1 MKFRPSSI
9 GVASI
14 AVSLLSSAPGIAQQ
28 NATGANGTA
37 VEEIVVTAQRRE
49 SNLQQTAVSVSAFTG
64 DDIEARHI
72 EDIQSI
78 GLIEPSMQV
87 AFYQGEAQVF
97 IRGIGTP
104 ITIGG
109 TDASTAVYRDGE
121 FLSRAS
127 ASIPG
132 FFDVEQ
138 VEVLKGPQ
146 GTLYGRNAT
155 AGSILVT
162 SKQPSE
168 SFDAQLSATAGN
180 FGRFDLFGSV
190 SGPLN
195 DDNTLLYRLAA
206 QRSVRD
212 GWTDLETGS
221 GTVDI
226 EDKDETYLRGVLE
239 FRPSE
244 RLTLSLSLDYYEA
257 DDRNQT
263 FTYVADSFGL
273 TDPTLN
279 PIVPP
284 GGDGVVVPTPIG
296 DFAGSDQFPNGNLG
310 VNPFYLAQR
319 GDFGPGTS
327 QFLLDFAQ
335 GLADSVFG
343 PNTFIGPT
351 GPADARSAL
360 RTRDDQYGDSVPFN
374 RPEIFGVSGR
384 FSYAIGDYTLDSVTA
399 YRETQPE
406 NFADFDLT
414 TQLLGTQFRA
424 EDHEQ
429 FVQEFQLSSPAGR
442 RFEWIVG
449 ASYFEEENDVRNE
462 YLITSQLPVLAAFVA
477 LGNYQFSDLVFLPG
491 FDNTAECCLYELN
504 GTIETTAYSA
514 FFGGSYDLT
523 DALTVNFGGRYSY
536 EERGGSNDL
545 FTEAPTYQLEP
556 FFNVARFDDDDFD
569 AFTPKLGLSYQ
580 ATDNVFV
587 YGLVSRGFKSGGF
600 NIGSVQNE
608 AFDQEFVW
616 SYEAGVRS
624 DLFDD
629 RLRLNAS
636 AFFYDYTDLQVQTV
650 ENNNIRV
657 ENASDAEIAGL
668 EISGYLRPTQA
679 LTIDYALTWLDAE
692 IKEFLAQDPARPALG
707 LIDTSGNPLP
717 KAPELQYS
725 LSVAYTF
732 ELGNAGQLTARAGWA
747 YQDEIYFS
755 QFRIPEQRQDEYDWY
770 TAQITWQSPDDR
782 WRVVVFGDNLSDE
795 EVVTNGVFNGG
806 VSGQLGLGNL
816 APPRTYGATLIYDF

>member
-1 MKFRPSSI
+1 MQHQLFSAFL
-9 GVASI
+9 GAAI
-14 AVSLLSSAPGIAQQ
+14 AVSALLAPPAIAQQ
-28 NATGANGTA
+28 SDEPASV
-37 VEEIVVTAQRRE
+37 VEEILVTAQRRE
-49 SNLQQTAVSVSAFTG
+49 SNLQQTAVSVSAFTSE
-64 DDIEARHI
+64 DLEARHI
-72 EDIQSI
+72 EDIQSV
-78 GLIEPSMQV
+78 GLVEPSMQV

-97 IRGIGTP
+97 IRGVGTP
-104 ITIGG
+104 ITVGG
-109 TDASTAVYRDGE
+109 TDASTAIYRDGE

-132 FFDVEQ
+132 FFDVSQ

-155 AGSILVT
+155 AGSVLVT
-162 SKQPSE
+162 SKQPTE
-168 SFDAQLSATAGN
+168 EFDAQLSATAGN
-180 FGRFDLFGSV
+180 FGRFDLFGAV

-195 DDNTLLYRLAA
+195 DANTVLYRLAA
-206 QRSVRD
+206 QKSVRD
-212 GWTDLETGS
+212 GWTDLNTGS
-221 GTVDI
+221 GSVDI

-239 FRPSE
+239 FRPSDA
-244 RLTLSLSLDYYEA
+244 LTLSLSVDYYEA

-263 FTYVADSFGL
+263 FVYVADSFGL

-284 GGDGVVVPTPIG
+284 GGDGVVVPTPVG
-296 DFAGSDQFPNGNLG
+296 DFLGSDQFPGGNLG

-319 GDFGPGTS
+319 GDFGPGVS
-327 QFLLDFAQ
+327 QFLLDFGQAT
-335 GLADSVFG
+335 ADAVFG

-351 GPADARSAL
+351 GPASTRSAL
-360 RTRDDQYGDSVPFN
+360 RSRDNQYGDSVPFN
-374 RPEIFGVSGR
+374 RPEIFGISGR
-384 FSYAIGDYTLDSVTA
+384 VSYEIGDYTLDSVTA

-414 TQLLGTQFRA
+414 TQLAGTQFRA

-429 FVQEFQLSSPAGR
+429 FVQEFQLSSPTDQR
-442 RFEWIVG
+442 LQWIVG
-449 ASYFEEENDVRNE
+449 ASYFEEDNDVRNE

-477 LGNYQFSDLVFLPG
+477 LGNFQFSDLVFLPG

-504 GTIETTAYSA
+504 GTIETTAVSV
-514 FFGGSYDLT
+514 FFDGTYDLT
-523 DALTVNFGGRYSY
+523 DALSLDFGVRYSY

-556 FFNVARFDDDDFD
+556 FFNVSEFEDEDFD
-569 AFTPKLGLSYQ
+569 AVTPKLGLSYQ

-587 YGLVSRGFKSGGF
+587 YGSVARGFKSGGF

-608 AFDQEFVW
+608 PFDQEFVW
-616 SYEAGVRS
+616 SYEVGVRS
-624 DLFDD
+624 DLYRD

-657 ENASDAEIAGL
+657 ENASDAEITGL
-668 EISGYLRPTQA
+668 EISGYFRPVEG
-679 LTIDYALTWLDAE
+679 LEIDYAATWLDSE
-692 IKEFLAQDPARPALG
+692 IKDFLAQDPARPALG

-717 KAPELQYS
+717 KAPDLQWS
-725 LSVAYTF
+725 LGIAYTF
-732 ELGNAGQLTARAGWA
+732 ELGDAGSLTARAGWA
-747 YQDEIYFS
+747 FQDEIYFS
-755 QFRIPEQRQDEYDWY
+755 QFRIPEQRQEEYDWY
-770 TAQITWQSPDDR
+770 SAQISWRSPNER
-782 WRVVVFGDNLSDE
+782 WRVIAFGDNLSDE

-816 APPRTYGATLIYDF
+816 APPRTFGATVIFDF